1 MRLINEVLGDKIVV
15 NNIIKKGKCTIVNKN
30 YVIKK
35 GNDIKQKYDY
45 LISRDFSFF
54 PKLLSSTGSYNV
66 FEYVEDLTNPLEQ
79 KALDMVVVLSNLHK
93 KTTYYKDMDIDE
105 YKKMFEDITNEIDYK
120 MNYYNNLINNIELH
134 MFQSPSEYLIARNI
148 SKILGALKYS
158 KDNINKWY
166 DLVKNSGKKRIV
178 TLYNNMDLNHIIRNK
193 NLYLISWDK
202 SKNGMPIYDLYNFYN
217 KYYNIL
223 DFNELLNQYE
233 KEYKLLE
240 DEKILL
246 YSIISIPDVI
256 EFSDNEVLNCKKVK
270 RIIDYLY
277 KSEVLISRN

>member
-15 NNIIKKGKCTIVNKN
+15 NNIIKKGKCTIVNKK

-45 LISRDFSFF
+45 LISRGFSFF

-79 KALDMVVVLSNLHK
+79 KALDMMVVLSNLHK

-120 MNYYNNLINNIELH
+120 MNYYNSLINNIELH

>member
-66 FEYVEDLTNPLEQ
+66 FEYVEDLTSPLEQ
-79 KALDMVVVLSNLHK
+79 KALDMMVVLSNLHK

-270 RIIDYLY
+270 KIIDYLY